1 MEIFDIEA
9 QKKKYSDETPEDK
22 QKRNKQ
28 QMFPACINL
37 AVGIAMVAVGAHFAD
52 DDNDGNATE
61 FLKVGGSVL
70 IVSNALKILSY
81 LTKCECDDKIAD
93 FITPLLDFAYF
104 IVVIWGSVKVFG
116 AYSDILWD
124 AGEEEA
130 DTYCPKHAFM
140 FAFVYLICYW
150 VFLPLACCCGAMACC
165 CKVCAKISPPKGEG
179 E

>member
-1 MEIFDIEA
+1 MEMFDLEA
-9 QKKKYSDETPEDK
+9 QKKKYAEESEEDK
-22 QKRNKQ
+22 AKRNKQ
-28 QMFPACINL
+28 AMFPAIMNL
-37 AVGIAMVAVGAHFAD
+37 IVGIAMVAVGVHYNEAD
-52 DDNDGNATE
+52 LDGNATE

-70 IVSNALKILSY
+70 LVSNALKLISL

-116 AYSDILWD
+116 SYSGVVYDNP
-124 AGEEEA
+124 EA
-130 DTYCPKHAFM
+130 ATFAPKAAHQ

-150 VFLPLACCCGAMACC
+150 IFLPLMCCCGMMACC
-165 CKVCAKISPPKGEG
+165 CKMFAKMSPPKGEG